1 MIRNRWFCWCL
12 RQITG
17 NIKLL
22 MPDVFTVFLNKD
34 DDEHPGL
41 SLKSSSCW
49 VYASR
54 WVTEQLAVT
63 DPGEGCPP
71 LIFRPNW
78 GPKGRKKFVLR
89 LPLPL
94 ISGSG
99 WLRPPLPPPP
109 PTLSEGLDAPL
120 ARKFFWPPF
129 PFVCRPLLLV
139 TALVTPVI
147 DINTM
152 LPNPLWCLHSL
163 LNNGLV

>member
-71 LIFRPNW
+71 LIFR
-78 GPKGRKKFVLR
+78 
-89 LPLPL
+89 
-94 ISGSG
+94 
-99 WLRPPLPPPP
+99 
-109 PTLSEGLDAPL
+109 
-120 ARKFFWPPF
+120 
-129 PFVCRPLLLV
+129 
-139 TALVTPVI
+139 
-147 DINTM
+147 
-152 LPNPLWCLHSL
+152 
-163 LNNGLV
+163 LN

>member
-1 MIRNRWFCWCL
+1 
-12 RQITG
+12 
-17 NIKLL
+17 

-71 LIFRPNW
+71 LNFRPNW
-78 GPKGRKKFVLR
+78 GPKGWKEFVLR

-99 WLRPPLPPPP
+99 WLCPPTPPPP
-109 PTLSEGLDAPL
+109 RYLKIWMRHWLGSFFGLIFLLFAAP
-120 ARKFFWPPF
+120 W
-129 PFVCRPLLLV
+129 LLV
-139 TALVTPVI
+139 TALFTPVI
-147 DINTM
+147 DINTV
-152 LPNPLWCLHSL
+152 LLNPLWCLHSL
-163 LNNGLV
+163 LNNGVV

>member
-1 MIRNRWFCWCL
+1 
-12 RQITG
+12 
-17 NIKLL
+17 

-99 WLRPPLPPPP
+99 WLHPPPP
-109 PTLSEGLDAPL
+109 HLKV
-120 ARKFFWPPF
+120 AREFFWRHF
-129 PFVCRPLLLV
+129 PFVWGPWLLV
-139 TALVTPVI
+139 TALFTPVI

-152 LPNPLWCLHSL
+152 LLNPQWCLHSL
-163 LNNGLV
+163 LNNGVVKKILTIYIMI

>member
-1 MIRNRWFCWCL
+1 MITYRWF
-12 RQITG
+12 
-17 NIKLL
+17 LL
-22 MPDVFTVFLNKD
+22 VFTSD
-34 DDEHPGL
+34 YRQHPGL
-41 SLKSSSCW
+41 SLKISRCW

-99 WLRPPLPPPP
+99 WLCPLPPPP
-109 PTLSEGLDAPL
+109 PLSEGLDAPL
-120 ARKFFWPPF
+120 AREFFWPHF

-152 LPNPLWCLHSL
+152 LPNPQWCLHSL
-163 LNNGLV
+163 LNNGVV